1 MTFGSATVIKAFQGA
16 ELLSRLR
23 IDRKMCP
30 EFIPWQRRPTRSCL
44 SSIALFVVESLT
56 EGSSSGRQD
65 WFGARKRKSS
75 CEAWK
80 GSFRC
85 CAVDGFQ
92 VSVAETVDWCSFDTR
107 ETCQSRLIPTGTS
120 FVR

>member
-1 MTFGSATVIKAFQGA
+1 MMTFGSATVIKAFQGA

-65 WFGARKRKSS
+65 WFGARKRKS
-75 CEAWK
+75 CLPE
-80 GSFRC
+80 
-85 CAVDGFQ
+85 D
-92 VSVAETVDWCSFDTR
+92 ETSAKNSTKIAR
-107 ETCQSRLIPTGTS
+107 ATSELQSRGHTVCRLPLG
-120 FVR
+120 